1 MKNPGESGAIL
12 DRLPAGFDLAL
23 AAAVDK
29 VYTDKGLSFETAPR
43 FASPVPDGTDISA
56 AIKGAELMGLPLT
69 PQGVQVA
76 GVLEARSGEFDEYGR
91 PCPLYDECAIQ
102 LPRRSTKTTVVQMVL
117 LGRCATIPNYRVVS
131 TAQDGTRASQFFM
144 NMVRMVEAHMFALK
158 LSEAD
163 LGIKQIYRSQGRE
176 FIEFLNG
183 SRWWVVK
190 PEPGALRG
198 EAADTMWFDEGG
210 EIDPQKSDE
219 LVAGALPIMDTR
231 DLGQVIVSGTPGLV
245 RAGLFWDSLE
255 KGRED
260 PDSIG
265 IVDYSA
271 PDWADPSD
279 ESWWWQVHPGLA
291 CGLTK
296 LAKLRKNF
304 DKMPITQFAREYL
317 CMWPADRTVSA
328 LDKKKFA
335 AGAVAPIA
343 GPPAGIPWAVA
354 YDCHMDGLSGT
365 FTAAWWEDGR
375 PHIQVME
382 HRAGTDWMPAVA
394 AKLLQAHPDV
404 PLAYDAIGQNQVVA
418 QALAG
423 MPRVNTKR
431 LRALSMREV
440 SAGASLVAGA
450 VDQEQLQHGESKS
463 LTLAVESANWRFSG
477 ENRFFGRKSAVVD
490 ISPIIAGSEALFVS
504 SGMKPKERRRMLA
517 PALG

>member
-1 MKNPGESGAIL
+1 MQPGNAPAL
-12 DRLPAGFDLAL
+12 VNLPPGFQDAL
-23 AAAVDK
+23 AEAVDK
-29 VYTDKGLSFETAPR
+29 VFADKGLSFEVTPR
-43 FASPVPDGTDISA
+43 YVSPVPEGTDISN
-56 AIKGAELMGLPLT
+56 AIAGAELMGLPLT
-69 PQGVQVA
+69 PQGCQVAAVLESKSGEVDAFGQPMPLHAEVSVQV
-76 GVLEARSGEFDEYGR
+76 
-91 PCPLYDECAIQ
+91 
-102 LPRRSTKTTVVQMVL
+102 PRRSTKTTVIQMVL
-117 LGRCATIPNYRVVS
+117 LGRCAAMPGYRVVS

-144 NMVRMVEAHMFALK
+144 NMVRMIEARMHKAGLT
-158 LSEAD
+158 EAD

-176 FIEFLNG
+176 YIEWLNG

-190 PEPGALRG
+190 PESGAFRG
-198 EAADTMWFDEGG
+198 EAADVMWFDEAG
-210 EIDPQKSDE
+210 ELDPEKSADI
-219 LVAGALPIMDTR
+219 VAGALPIMDTR
-231 DLGQVIVSGTPGLV
+231 DQGQIIISGTPGLV
-245 RAGLFWDSLE
+245 RAGLFWDSLAA
-255 KGRED
+255 GREGTEGN
-260 PDSIG
+260 G

-271 PDWADPSD
+271 PDYVDPTD
-279 ESWWWQVHPGLA
+279 ESVWWQVHPGLA
-291 CGLTK
+291 CGLTT

-304 DKMPITQFAREYL
+304 GKMPVTQFAREYL

-328 LDKKKFA
+328 LDKKKFQ

-343 GPPAGIPWAVA
+343 GPPAGVPWAVA

-365 FTAAWWEDGR
+365 FMAAWWHDGV

-450 VDQEQLQHGESKS
+450 VDQEQLEHGESKS

-490 ISPIIAGSEALFVS
+490 ISPIIAGSEALFIS
-504 SGMKPKERRRMLA
+504 SGMKPKERRKMLA